1 MAMFKNRHDAGERL
15 ANKLK
20 KYKGRKDVVV
30 LALPRGGIVI
40 GYEIAKKLNV
50 KLDILLVQKIGAP
63 SNPELGIGA
72 LSEGKV
78 SYLEKNI
85 IKHLGLKKQDVK
97 KTKEIAHFKLK
108 TRILKYRI
116 NRLLPSL
123 KGKIIILVDD
133 GLATGVTAQAAI
145 KFIKKHNPKKIIF
158 ASPVCSYKSLEEIK
172 KKVDETVPL
181 LSTYDLFSI
190 GYYYNDFNQ
199 VTDEQVLDM
208 LDLINNKI

>member
-1 MAMFKNRHDAGERL
+1 MSEFKNRYDAGKRL
-15 ANKLK
+15 ADKLK
-20 KYKGRKDVVV
+20 KYKGKKDVVV

-50 KLDILLVQKIGAP
+50 RLDIILVQKIGAP

-72 LSEGKV
+72 LSEERV

-97 KTKEIAHFKLK
+97 KAKEIALFKLK
-108 TRILKYRI
+108 SRISKYRI
-116 NRLLPSL
+116 NRPLLSL

-145 KFIKKHNPKKIIF
+145 KFIKKYNPQKIIF
-158 ASPVCSYKSLEEIK
+158 ASPVCAYESLEEIK
-172 KKVDETVPL
+172 NKADETVSL

-199 VTDEQVLDM
+199 VTDEQALDM
-208 LDLINNKI
+208 LHDINK

>member
-1 MAMFKNRHDAGERL
+1 MSMFKNRHDAGKRL
-15 ANKLK
+15 ADKLK
-20 KYKGRKDVVV
+20 KYKEKKDVVV

-50 KLDILLVQKIGAP
+50 KLDIILVQKIGAP
-63 SNPELGIGA
+63 NNPELGIGA
-72 LSEGKV
+72 LSEGGV

-85 IKHLGLKKQDVK
+85 IKHLGLKKEDVK
-97 KTKEIAHFKLK
+97 KAKEIAYFKLK
-108 TRILKYRI
+108 IRISKYRI
-116 NRLLPSL
+116 NRPLLSL

-158 ASPVCSYKSLEEIK
+158 ASPVSSYESLETIK
-172 KKVDETVPL
+172 KKISETVSL
-181 LSTYDLFSI
+181 LSPYDLFSI

-199 VTDEQVLDM
+199 VEDKQVLDM
-208 LDLINNKI
+208 LNDVNK

>member
-1 MAMFKNRHDAGERL
+1 MSMFRNRYDAGIRL
-15 ANKLK
+15 ADKLK
-20 KYKGRKDVVV
+20 KYKEKKDVVV

-72 LSEGKV
+72 LSEEGV

-85 IKHLGLKKQDVK
+85 IKHLGLNKEDVK
-97 KTKEIAHFKLK
+97 KTEEIAFNKLK
-108 TRILKYRI
+108 IRISKYRI
-116 NRLLPSL
+116 NRLLLSL

-145 KFIKKHNPKKIIF
+145 KFIKKHNPKKIVF
-158 ASPVCSYKSLEEIK
+158 ASPVCSYESLEEIK
-172 KKVDETVPL
+172 KKTDETVSL
-181 LSTYDLFSI
+181 LSPYDLFSI

-199 VTDEQVLDM
+199 VEDEQVLDM
-208 LDLINNKI
+208 LDDINKQI

>member
-1 MAMFKNRHDAGERL
+1 MSMFKNRHDAGKRL
-15 ANKLK
+15 ADKLK
-20 KYKGRKDVVV
+20 EYKEKKDVVV

-50 KLDILLVQKIGAP
+50 KLDIILVQKIGAP
-63 SNPELGIGA
+63 NNPELGIGA
-72 LSEGKV
+72 LSEGGV

-85 IKHLGLKKQDVK
+85 IKHLGLKKEDVK
-97 KTKEIAHFKLK
+97 KAKEIAYFKLK
-108 TRILKYRI
+108 IRISKYRI
-116 NRLLPSL
+116 NRPLLSL

-158 ASPVCSYKSLEEIK
+158 ASPVSSYESLETIK
-172 KKVDETVPL
+172 KKISETVSL
-181 LSTYDLFSI
+181 LSPYDLFSI

-199 VTDEQVLDM
+199 VEDKQVLDM
-208 LDLINNKI
+208 LNDVNK

>member
-1 MAMFKNRHDAGERL
+1 MSMFKNRHDAGKRL
-15 ANKLK
+15 ADKLK
-20 KYKGRKDVVV
+20 KYKEKKDVVV

-40 GYEIAKKLNV
+40 GYEIAKKLNL
-50 KLDILLVQKIGAP
+50 KLDIILVQKIGAP
-63 SNPELGIGA
+63 NNPELGIGA
-72 LSEGKV
+72 LSEGGV

-97 KTKEIAHFKLK
+97 KAKEIAYFKLK
-108 TRILKYRI
+108 IRISKYRI
-116 NRLLPSL
+116 NRPLLSL

-158 ASPVCSYKSLEEIK
+158 ASPVSSYESLETIK
-172 KKVDETVPL
+172 KKISETVSL
-181 LSTYDLFSI
+181 LSPFDLFSI

-199 VTDEQVLDM
+199 VEDKQVLDM
-208 LDLINNKI
+208 LNDVNK

>member
-1 MAMFKNRHDAGERL
+1 MSMFRNRYDAGIRL
-15 ANKLK
+15 ADKLK
-20 KYKGRKDVVV
+20 KYKEKKDVVV

-72 LSEGKV
+72 LSEEGV

-85 IKHLGLKKQDVK
+85 IKHLGLNKEDVK
-97 KTKEIAHFKLK
+97 KTKEIAFNKLK
-108 TRILKYRI
+108 IRISKYRI
-116 NRLLPSL
+116 NRLLLSL

-145 KFIKKHNPKKIIF
+145 KFIKKHNPKKIVF
-158 ASPVCSYKSLEEIK
+158 ASPVCSYESLEEIK
-172 KKVDETVPL
+172 KKTDETVSL
-181 LSTYDLFSI
+181 LSPYDLFSI

-199 VTDEQVLDM
+199 VEDKQVLDM
-208 LDLINNKI
+208 LNDINKQI